1 MLATK
6 KKDNPGLWI
15 SVLYFAEGLPYTVVN
30 LMSVIFLKDIGAT
43 NEFIGLTSFLYLPWV
58 LKGFWGLLVDRYATK
73 RYWILTTEI
82 VCIPLLFLLAL
93 SVLISQ
99 NFTISIIIFA
109 AIAFVSAT
117 HDIAIDGF
125 YLSALSTEKRALYVG
140 VQTTAYKVAWLAG
153 SGGLVFLAGYFANQY
168 VVCANHV
175 KIYRDINFLLLDL
188 SINVNPLR
196 MGWALA
202 FTLAGI
208 ILLLIYLFQLWYL
221 PHVEFAPLR
230 QKKETYSK
238 QLFDV
243 FKKYFSQYR
252 IAWIV
257 TYILTFRLG
266 DAFMLKMTPPFLM
279 DKVSK
284 GGLGIS
290 TAEVGFLYGI
300 FGIVFLLIGGI
311 IGGYLIAKQ
320 GLKKWLL
327 PTAILQNSA
336 ILIYWLLAV
345 YKPSPTWVYFVN
357 AFEQFSYG
365 IGVSAYTVFLMG
377 NVQPEYKASHY
388 AITTALMATGIFI
401 PGLFSGYIQTWAGYQ
416 HYFLLSFFVSVPGLI
431 TIFFLPLKDEGNGS
445 VGVLGKSE
453 STAR

>member
-1 MLATK
+1 MLITDK
-6 KKDNPGLWI
+6 KHYPGLWI
-15 SVLYFAEGLPYTVVN
+15 SVLYFAEGFPYTVVN
-30 LMSVIFLKDIGAT
+30 LMSVIFLKDVGAT

-58 LKGFWGLLVDRYATK
+58 LKGFWGLLVDRYSTK

-82 VCIPLLFLLAL
+82 ICIFLFFLLAL
-93 SVLISQ
+93 SVLVSDSL
-99 NFTISIIIFA
+99 TISIIIFA

-125 YLSALSTEKRALYVG
+125 YLNALSKEQRALYVG

-153 SGGLVFLAGYFANQY
+153 NGGLVFLAGYFANQY
-168 VVCANHV
+168 IVGTTATNIKV
-175 KIYRDINFLLLDL
+175 YRDINFSLLDL
-188 SINVNPLR
+188 SIKFNPLR

-202 FTLAGI
+202 FILAGI
-208 ILLLIYLFQLWYL
+208 ILLLIYLFQVWYL
-221 PHVEFAPLR
+221 PHLESQPLMHN
-230 QKKETYSK
+230 KETYRN
-238 QLFDV
+238 QFLDV
-243 FKKYFSQYR
+243 FKKYFTQYR
-252 IAWIV
+252 IGWIV
-257 TYILTFRLG
+257 TYIITFRLG

-300 FGIVFLLIGGI
+300 VGIVFLLIGGI
-311 IGGYLIAKQ
+311 LGGYLIAKQ

-336 ILIYWLLAV
+336 ILIYWILAV
-345 YKPSPTWVYFVN
+345 SKPSIIWVYFVSS
-357 AFEQFSYG
+357 FEQFSYG

-377 NVQPEYKASHY
+377 NVHPEYKASHY

-401 PGLFSGYIQTWAGYQ
+401 PGLFSGYIQTWAGYEY
-416 HYFLLSFFVSVPGLI
+416 YFLLSFFASVPGLI
-431 TIFFLPLKDEGNGS
+431 TIFFLPLEDNS
-445 VGVLGKSE
+445 TGVSGRWCRE
-453 STAR
+453 S

>member
-1 MLATK
+1 MLTTDK
-6 KKDNPGLWI
+6 KYHPGLWI
-15 SVLYFAEGLPYTVVN
+15 SVLYFAEGFPYAVVN
-30 LMSVIFLKDIGAT
+30 LMSVIFFKDIGAT

-58 LKGFWGLLVDRYATK
+58 LKGFWGLVVDLYSTK
-73 RYWILTTEI
+73 RYWILTTEVI
-82 VCIPLLFLLAL
+82 CISLFFLLAL
-93 SVLISQ
+93 SVLLSHSL
-99 NFTISIIIFA
+99 TVSIIIFA

-125 YLSALSTEKRALYVG
+125 YLSALSKEQQALYVG

-153 SGGLVFLAGYFANQY
+153 NGGLVFLAGYFANQY
-168 VVCANHV
+168 LVGATATNIKVF
-175 KIYRDINFLLLDL
+175 RDIDFSLLNL
-188 SINVNPLR
+188 SFKFQPLK

-202 FTLAGI
+202 FVLAGI

-221 PHVEFAPLR
+221 PHLESHPLK
-230 QKKETYSK
+230 QNQETYRN
-238 QLFDV
+238 QFFDV
-243 FKKYFSQYR
+243 FKKYFAQSR
-252 IAWIV
+252 VAWIV
-257 TYILTFRLG
+257 TYIVTFRLG

-279 DKVSK
+279 DEVSQ

-290 TAEVGFLYGI
+290 TAEVGLLSGI
-300 FGIVFLLIGGI
+300 FGILFLLVGGI

-345 YKPSPTWVYFVN
+345 YKPNITWVYFVN

-377 NVQPEYKASHY
+377 NVHPEYKASYY
-388 AITTALMATGIFI
+388 AITT
-401 PGLFSGYIQTWAGYQ
+401 
-416 HYFLLSFFVSVPGLI
+416 
-431 TIFFLPLKDEGNGS
+431 
-445 VGVLGKSE
+445 
-453 STAR
+453 